1 MAEGLDCHR
10 GAPEEQALFF
20 LQECFWNSDQLALAI
35 SIVILNILLRSW
47 SLAKPVYEQI
57 IFRSNSERW
66 PRLSHH
72 LSLRWSPSR
81 SPSPLPSRSPS
92 LLQSCHYPH
101 LILPSIITITPITN
115 IIIIIITMTW
125 PWPLS
130 RPLPLKTAAAGL
142 LTPPTVNIFKMG
154 DNHYNNIVMILLV
167 CHPNGES
174 Q

>member
-115 IIIIIITMTW
+115 IIIIIITITMTTITTTA
-125 PWPLS
+125 PQNSSSRSTDAADCQYLQNGRQPL
-130 RPLPLKTAAAGL
+130 
-142 LTPPTVNIFKMG
+142 
-154 DNHYNNIVMILLV
+154 
-167 CHPNGES
+167 

>member
-1 MAEGLDCHR
+1 MAGAGLSHR
-10 GAPEEQALFF
+10 CSRRASPLFPPGMFLKQRSIGLGNQHSHPQHPLEE
-20 LQECFWNSDQLALAI
+20 
-35 SIVILNILLRSW
+35 
-47 SLAKPVYEQI
+47 PVYEQI

-115 IIIIIITMTW
+115 IIIIIIITMTMTTITTTA
-125 PWPLS
+125 PQNSSSRSTDAADCQYLQNGRQPL
-130 RPLPLKTAAAGL
+130 
-142 LTPPTVNIFKMG
+142 
-154 DNHYNNIVMILLV
+154 
-167 CHPNGES
+167 